1 MVSLAKAP
9 MTTPSSAERKEQHFR
24 IWMKQVD
31 AWLSFHAGV
40 THEDMTDYCYQD
52 AFDRGTSSTTAA
64 KAAYRR
70 AMQDY

>member
-1 MVSLAKAP
+1 MKQKS
-9 MTTPSSAERKEQHFR
+9 EEHFK
-24 IWMKQVD
+24 IWMQQVD
-31 AWLSFHAGV
+31 AHLEKMGGV
-40 THEDMTDYCYQD
+40 TSDDLPDYCYRD